1 VLKLRPSRLVVTVA
15 ALLCVSLGSAS
26 AFTIRGTGTGSLI
39 GGDLTDPENDG
50 LPDTDQNYN
59 ATFSSS
65 EEPGFGGGEFAF
77 NVFDNLTTGGGNNKW
92 CCGDQ
97 NNFPVN
103 PISIDATFTQRFV
116 LTQFTITSGND
127 TPTRDPRAWQIL
139 GSNDGT
145 TFTPIF
151 TQNDLNASL
160 WGTVRDEVLEFD
172 SGTDFPAPAA
182 YSTFRFQTTATGATT
197 GARFQLAEL
206 EYFGTPVP
214 EPSAI
219 AFLSVATVI
228 AASTRRRRE
237 FSHAVSPT
245 RAQS

>member
-1 VLKLRPSRLVVTVA
+1 VLLRPSRLVVAVA
-15 ALLCVSLGSAS
+15 ALLCVSLSSAS

-50 LPDTDQNYN
+50 LPDLDQNYN

-77 NVFDNLTTGGGNNKW
+77 NVFDNLVGPSNAKW

-103 PISIDATFTQRFV
+103 PISIDAIFTQRFV
-116 LTQFTITSGND
+116 LNRFTITSGND
-127 TPTRDPRAWQIL
+127 TPTRDPRVWQIL
-139 GSNDGT
+139 GSNDGS

-151 TQNDLNASL
+151 TQNDPNASL
-160 WGTVRDEVLEFD
+160 GGIIRDQVLEFD
-172 SGTDFPAPAA
+172 SGSDFLVPAA
-182 YSTFRFQTTATGATT
+182 YSTFRFETTATGATT

-214 EPSAI
+214 EPSAVI
-219 AFLSVATVI
+219 FVSVAAVI
-228 AASTRRRRE
+228 AASTRRRR
-237 FSHAVSPT
+237 
-245 RAQS
+245 

>member
-1 VLKLRPSRLVVTVA
+1 MP
-15 ALLCVSLGSAS
+15 
-26 AFTIRGTGTGSLI
+26 
-39 GGDLTDPENDG
+39 DL
-50 LPDTDQNYN
+50 DQNYN

-103 PISIDATFTQRFV
+103 PISIDAIFTQRFV

-127 TPTRDPRAWQIL
+127 TPARDPRVWQIL

-151 TQNDLNASL
+151 TQNDPSVSL
-160 WGTVRDEVLEFD
+160 WGAVRDEVLEFD
-172 SGTDFPAPAA
+172 SGSDFSAPAA
-182 YSTFRFQTTATGATT
+182 YSTFRFQTSATGATT

-219 AFLSVATVI
+219 VFLSVATVI
-228 AASTRRRRE
+228 AASTRRPRQL
-237 FSHAVSPT
+237 SHAVSPS
-245 RAQS
+245 RGQY